1 MTNTPFTDIRTVSDL
16 KTTAH
21 ALGSHFFD
29 ADTMRFFNSR
39 ILDGLH
45 TLTTESETAFG
56 FFVTSE
62 RYDENTPRKYTVRSY
77 QVTTKPRESDGRIT
91 SRISIDTVGPTS
103 SGFGGYGTAKQAR
116 RAAREALANMQYLA
130 VS

>member
-1 MTNTPFTDIRTVSDL
+1 MTNAPFTDIRTVSDL

-39 ILDGLH
+39 ILDTLYP
-45 TLTTESETAFG
+45 LTTESATAFG

-62 RYDENTPRKYTVRSY
+62 RYDETTPRKYTARCY
-77 QVTTKPRESDGRIT
+77 QITTEPRESDGRMV
-91 SRISIDTVGPTS
+91 SRIYIS
-103 SGFGGYGTAKQAR
+103 TAGAFCEHETARQAHK
-116 RAAREALANMQYLA
+116 AAREALANMQYLGA
-130 VS
+130 